1 MKYRLL
7 LSIGLL
13 VSTLCLSAA
22 QTSTDSLSVATTSLT
37 NERKLVVAEQLY
49 KHARYTQAANL
60 YESLL
65 ASHGPSF
72 VVYYNLGNAYFK
84 NNDIAKAILNYERAL
99 RLKPYDKDTRFNL
112 EICQTKTVDTI
123 DPLGVFLVTR
133 GFKSLENTQNSNGWA
148 ITSLVFFILFITS
161 LFAYFF
167 SRFLWLKKTGF
178 YVGIVSLILCILSFV
193 YASNTYQDVV
203 YPDQAII
210 MDATV
215 TVKSSPDPSGKDLF
229 PLHEGTKVTITNE
242 IGSWN
247 EIELQDGNIG
257 WAQAASMKII

>member
-7 LSIGLL
+7 LSIGLFL
-13 VSTLCLSAA
+13 STLCLSAKS
-22 QTSTDSLSVATTSLT
+22 TTDSLSVDTTMLT
-37 NERKLVVAEQLY
+37 NEQKLVVAEQMY
-49 KHARYTQAANL
+49 QHARYAQAADL

-65 ASHGPSF
+65 TSIGPNF
-72 VVYYNLGNAYFK
+72 VVYYNLGNAYYK
-84 NNDIAKAILNYERAL
+84 NSDIAMAILNYERAL
-99 RLKPYDKDTRFNL
+99 LIKPGDKDTRFNL

-133 GFKSLENTQNSNGWA
+133 WFKSLENTQNTNGWA
-148 ITSLVFFILFITS
+148 ITSLIFFILFIAS

-178 YVGIVSLILCILSFV
+178 YVGVVSLILCILSLI
-193 YASNTYQDVV
+193 YASDTYQDSV

-215 TVKSSPDPSGKDLF
+215 TVKSSPDPSGTDLF

-257 WAQAASMKII
+257 WAPAASMEII

>member
-7 LSIGLL
+7 LSIGLF
-13 VSTLCLSAA
+13 VYTLCLSA
-22 QTSTDSLSVATTSLT
+22 QTMADSLPVDISSLT
-37 NERKLVVAEQLY
+37 NEQKLVAAEQLY
-49 KHARYTQAANL
+49 KKARYTEAANF

-65 ASHGPSF
+65 TTHGPDF
-72 VVYYNLGNAYFK
+72 VVYYNLGNAYYK
-84 NNDIAKAILNYERAL
+84 SNNIAKSILNYERAL
-99 RLKPYDKDTRFNL
+99 RIKPSDRDTRFNL
-112 EICQTKTVDTI
+112 EICQTKTVDNI
-123 DPLGVFLVTR
+123 DGVGVFLVTR
-133 GFKSLENTQNSNGWA
+133 WYRSLENTMNSNGWA
-148 ITSLVFFILFITS
+148 LTSLCMFVLFIAS

-167 SRFLWLKKTGF
+167 SRFMWLKKTGF
-178 YVGIVSLILCILSFV
+178 YVGIFSLILCILSLI
-193 YASNTYQDVV
+193 YAFDTYQGVV

-215 TVKSSPDPSGKDLF
+215 TVKSSPDPSGTDLF

-257 WAQAASMKII
+257 WAPAASMEII